1 MIKNIKNS
9 FDLIIKNSA
18 VMQPIILF
26 ILFFL
31 FFNMFM
37 GMNVLYNPNMGII
50 FLILTVLLFS
60 AFISGW
66 LYMIK
71 YAVDNY
77 KIFDKNDSEYA
88 LKIGSYNID
97 TLKKFF
103 IGVGEYFVPAIIVV
117 ILSVFISNLL
127 IYGGLKLLHIGN
139 LDFLIK
145 SFSAQSAQDLPQ
157 LSLRQAA
164 FFMYI
169 AIITLVFHFLTLF
182 WMPEIFYKTKNSIF
196 ALFKSIGFLF
206 RHFLTSVILYGFL
219 VFIFFVFQ
227 IISVFAMINQ
237 ILVLIMFILFLY
249 LITYSLILIFMT
261 YKNIHIKKEIEQINL
276 KDVFIKSAEEKENDL

>member
-9 FDLIIKNSA
+9 FDIIIKNSA

-37 GMNVLYNPNMGII
+37 GMNVLYNPNLGII
-50 FLILTVLLFS
+50 FLILSVLLFS

-71 YAVDNY
+71 FAIDSY
-77 KIFDKNDSEYA
+77 KTFDKNDPEYA
-88 LKIGSYNID
+88 IKIGKYNID

-103 IGVGEYFVPAIIVV
+103 IGVGEYFIPAIIVV
-117 ILSVFISNLL
+117 VLSVFISNLL
-127 IYGGLKLLHIGN
+127 IYGGMKLLHINN

-145 SFSAQSAQDLPQ
+145 SMSAQSAQDLPQ
-157 LSLRQAA
+157 FSLRQTA

-169 AIITLVFHFLTLF
+169 AVVTLGFLTLF
-182 WMPEIFYKTKNSIF
+182 WLPEIFYKTKNSIF

-206 RHFLTSVILYGFL
+206 KHFLTAVILYAFL
-219 VFIFFVFQ
+219 VFIFFAFQ
-227 IISVFAMINQ
+227 IISVFTMFNQ
-237 ILVLIMFILFLY
+237 ILVLIMFILLLY
-249 LITYSLILIFMT
+249 LITYSIILIFMT
-261 YKNIHIKKEIEQINL
+261 YKNILAKKEIDDISA
-276 KDVFIKSAEEKENDL
+276 KDVFIKSDEEKNNDL